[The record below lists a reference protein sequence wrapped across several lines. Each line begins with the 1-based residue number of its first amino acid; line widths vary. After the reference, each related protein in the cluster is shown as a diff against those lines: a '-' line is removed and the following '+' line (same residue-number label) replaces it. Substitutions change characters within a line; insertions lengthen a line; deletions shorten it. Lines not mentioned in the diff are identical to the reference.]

1 MVDRRSW
8 IRSLYLYLAALFGL
22 VLLSIGGV
30 RLLDMGLRA
39 WIFTEADSERRIYAF
54 QPPMPPPTE
63 RLDRLTGR
71 EELTE
76 EERAMVRQW
85 LEEYRGWRE
94 RSARVDPVTAE
105 RHRTAASSLAMILL
119 GLPLYLYHWRLIRGE
134 ARRET

>member
-1 MVDRRSW
+1 MVDKRSW

-22 VLLSIGGV
+22 VLLSIGSV

-39 WIFTEADSERRIYAF
+39 WIFTKADSERRIYAF

-63 RLDRLTGR
+63 RLERFTGR
-71 EELTE
+71 EDLTE

-85 LEEYRGWRE
+85 LEEYRNWRE
-94 RSARVDPVTAE
+94 RSAGIDPVTAE
-105 RHRTAASSLAMILL
+105 QHRTAASSLAMILI
-119 GLPLYLYHWRLIRGE
+119 GLPLYLYHWRLIRVE

>member
-1 MVDRRSW
+1 MVEQRSW

-54 QPPMPPPTE
+54 QPPMPPPAE
-63 RLDRLTGR
+63 RLERFTGQ

-85 LEEYRGWRE
+85 LEEYRSWRE
-94 RSARVDPVTAE
+94 RSARIDPVTAE
-105 RHRTAASSLAMILL
+105 RHRTAASSLAMILI

>member
-63 RLDRLTGR
+63 RLERFTGR

-94 RSARVDPVTAE
+94 RSAGIDPVTAE
-105 RHRTAASSLAMILL
+105 RHRTAASSLAMILI

>member
-63 RLDRLTGR
+63 RLERLTGR
-71 EELTE
+71 EDLSE

-85 LEEYRGWRE
+85 LEEYRSWRE
-94 RSARVDPVTAE
+94 RSAGIDPVTAE

-119 GLPLYLYHWRLIRGE
+119 GLPLYLYHWRLIRAE